1 MARKKLHSDYQGK
14 SKKDFKRAKQIKEQV
29 KSVLIA
35 CEDKVSSPNYFK
47 MIIQKLKEDKT
58 ITQDS
63 LVIAQHEHVNPRGVL
78 QDLLNHKKDD
88 KTYKDF
94 EHRWIVI
101 DRDIARVDGGGH
113 PKDDFLTALS
123 EAKRKKV
130 EVAYSNDCFEIWYL
144 LHFGY
149 RDTAISR
156 DDIIKEVIKKLKDR
170 NCVTFSKLNKENIK
184 TKEMTELIFN
194 ELLELQNKA
203 IKYAKKLLEN
213 YADSHNPESDNPST
227 RVFELVEILNKNNE
241 DVNE

>member
-1 MARKKLHSDYQGK
+1 MARKKLYTNNKEK
-14 SKKDFKRAKQIKEQV
+14 SKNDFKRKKQIKEQV

-35 CEDKVSSPNYFK
+35 CEDKISSPNYFK
-47 MIIQKLKEDKT
+47 MIIKRLIEDKK

-63 LVIAQHEHVNPRGVL
+63 LVIAKHEHVNPKGVL

-101 DRDIARVDGGGH
+101 DRDIARVNGGGH

-123 EAKRKKV
+123 EAKSKRV

-144 LHFGY
+144 LHFVY

-156 DDIIKEVIKKLKDR
+156 DDVIKEVIKKLKDK
-170 NCVTFSKLNKENIK
+170 NFETFSKLNKENIK

-194 ELLELQNKA
+194 ELLELQKTA
-203 IKYAKKLLEN
+203 IKNSKKLLEN
-213 YADSHNPESDNPST
+213 YADLHNPELDNPST
-227 RVFELVEILNKNNE
+227 KVFELVEILSNE
-241 DVNE
+241 IL

>member
-1 MARKKLHSDYQGK
+1 MARKKLYTNNKEK
-14 SKKDFKRAKQIKEQV
+14 SKDDFKRKKQIKEQV

-35 CEDKVSSPNYFK
+35 CEDKISSPNYFK
-47 MIIQKLKEDKT
+47 MIIKKLIEDKK

-63 LVIAQHEHVNPRGVL
+63 LVIAKHEHVNPKGVL
-78 QDLLNHKKDD
+78 KDLLNHKKDD

-101 DRDIARVDGGGH
+101 DRDIARVNGGGH

-123 EAKRKKV
+123 EAKSKRV

-144 LHFGY
+144 LHFVY

-156 DDIIKEVIKKLKDR
+156 DDVIKEVIKKLKDK
-170 NCVTFSKLNKENIK
+170 NFETFSKLNKENIK

-194 ELLELQNKA
+194 ELLELQKTA
-203 IKYAKKLLEN
+203 IKNAKKLLEN
-213 YADSHNPESDNPST
+213 YADLHNPELDNPST
-227 RVFELVEILNKNNE
+227 RVFELVEILSNKIL
-241 DVNE
+241 

>member
-14 SKKDFKRAKQIKEQV
+14 SKKDFKRAKQIKEQI

>member
-1 MARKKLHSDYQGK
+1 MARKKLYINNKEK
-14 SKKDFKRAKQIKEQV
+14 SKDDFKRKKQIKEQV

-35 CEDKVSSPNYFK
+35 CEDKISSPNYFK
-47 MIIQKLKEDKT
+47 MIIKKLIEDKK

-63 LVIAQHEHVNPRGVL
+63 LVIAKHEHVNPKGVL

-101 DRDIARVDGGGH
+101 DRDIARVNGGGH

-123 EAKRKKV
+123 EAKSKRV

-144 LHFGY
+144 LHFVY

-156 DDIIKEVIKKLKDR
+156 DDVIKEVIKKLKDK
-170 NCVTFSKLNKENIK
+170 NFETFSKLNKENIK

-194 ELLELQNKA
+194 ELLELQKTA
-203 IKYAKKLLEN
+203 IKNAKKLLEN
-213 YADSHNPESDNPST
+213 YADLHNPELDNPST
-227 RVFELVEILNKNNE
+227 KVFELVEILSNE
-241 DVNE
+241 IL

>member
-1 MARKKLHSDYQGK
+1 MARKKLYINNKEK
-14 SKKDFKRAKQIKEQV
+14 SKDDFKRKKQIKEQV

-35 CEDKVSSPNYFK
+35 CEDKISSPNYFK
-47 MIIQKLKEDKT
+47 MIIKKLIEDKK

-63 LVIAQHEHVNPRGVL
+63 FVIAKHEHVNPKGVL
-78 QDLLNHKKDD
+78 KDLLNHKKDD

-101 DRDIARVDGGGH
+101 DRDIARVNGGGH

-123 EAKRKKV
+123 EAKSKRV

-144 LHFGY
+144 LHFVY

-156 DDIIKEVIKKLKDR
+156 DDVIKEVIKKLKDK
-170 NCVTFSKLNKENIK
+170 NFETFSKLNKENIK

-194 ELLELQNKA
+194 ELLELQKTA
-203 IKYAKKLLEN
+203 IKNAKKLLEN
-213 YADSHNPESDNPST
+213 YADLHNPELDNPST
-227 RVFELVEILNKNNE
+227 RVFELVEILSNKIL
-241 DVNE
+241 

>member
-1 MARKKLHSDYQGK
+1 MARKKLYINNKEK
-14 SKKDFKRAKQIKEQV
+14 SKDDFKRKKQIKEQV

-35 CEDKVSSPNYFK
+35 CEDKISSPNYFK
-47 MIIQKLKEDKT
+47 MIIKRLIEDKK

-63 LVIAQHEHVNPRGVL
+63 LVIAKHEHVNPKGVL

-101 DRDIARVDGGGH
+101 DRDIARVNGGGH

-123 EAKRKKV
+123 EAKSKRV

-144 LHFGY
+144 LHFVY

-156 DDIIKEVIKKLKDR
+156 DDVIKEVIKKLKDK
-170 NCVTFSKLNKENIK
+170 NFETFSKLNKENIK

-194 ELLELQNKA
+194 ELLELQKTA
-203 IKYAKKLLEN
+203 IKNSKKLLEN
-213 YADSHNPESDNPST
+213 YADLHNPELDNPST
-227 RVFELVEILNKNNE
+227 KVFELVEILSNE
-241 DVNE
+241 IL

>member
-1 MARKKLHSDYQGK
+1 MARKKLYINNKEK
-14 SKKDFKRAKQIKEQV
+14 SKDDFKRKKQIKEQV

-35 CEDKVSSPNYFK
+35 CEDKISSPNYFK
-47 MIIQKLKEDKT
+47 MIIKKLIEDKK

-63 LVIAQHEHVNPRGVL
+63 LVIAKHEHVNPKGVL

-101 DRDIARVDGGGH
+101 DRDIARVNGGGH

-123 EAKRKKV
+123 EAKSKRV

-144 LHFGY
+144 LHFVY

-156 DDIIKEVIKKLKDR
+156 DDVIKEVIKKLKDK
-170 NCVTFSKLNKENIK
+170 NFETFSKLNKENIK

-194 ELLELQNKA
+194 ELLELQKTA
-203 IKYAKKLLEN
+203 IKNAKKLLEN
-213 YADSHNPESDNPST
+213 YADLHNPELDNPST
-227 RVFELVEILNKNNE
+227 RVFELVEILSNE
-241 DVNE
+241 IL

>member
-1 MARKKLHSDYQGK
+1 MARKKLYTNNKEK
-14 SKKDFKRAKQIKEQV
+14 SKDDFKRKKQIKEQV

-35 CEDKVSSPNYFK
+35 CEDKISSPNYFK
-47 MIIQKLKEDKT
+47 MIIKKLIEDKK

-63 LVIAQHEHVNPRGVL
+63 FVIAKHEHVNPKGVL
-78 QDLLNHKKDD
+78 KDLLNHKKDD

-101 DRDIARVDGGGH
+101 DRDIARVNGGGH

-123 EAKRKKV
+123 EAKSKRV

-144 LHFGY
+144 LHFVY

-156 DDIIKEVIKKLKDR
+156 DDVIKEVIKKLKDK
-170 NCVTFSKLNKENIK
+170 NFETFSKLNKENIK

-194 ELLELQNKA
+194 ELLELQKTA
-203 IKYAKKLLEN
+203 IKNAKKLLEN
-213 YADSHNPESDNPST
+213 YADLHNPELDNPST
-227 RVFELVEILNKNNE
+227 RVFELVEILSNKIL
-241 DVNE
+241 

>member
-1 MARKKLHSDYQGK
+1 MARKKLYTDNKEK
-14 SKKDFKRAKQIKEQV
+14 SKDDFKRKKQIKEQV

-35 CEDKVSSPNYFK
+35 CEDKISSPNYFK
-47 MIIQKLKEDKT
+47 MIIKKLIEDKK

-63 LVIAQHEHVNPRGVL
+63 LVIAKHEHVNPKGVL

-101 DRDIARVDGGGH
+101 DRDIARVNGGGH
-113 PKDDFLTALS
+113 PKDDFLKALS
-123 EAKRKKV
+123 EAKSKKV

-144 LHFGY
+144 LHFVY

-156 DDIIKEVIKKLKDR
+156 DDVLKEVIKKLKDK
-170 NCVTFSKLNKENIK
+170 NFTTFSKLNKENIK

-194 ELLELQNKA
+194 ELLELQETA
-203 IKYAKKLLEN
+203 IKNAKKLLEN
-213 YADSHNPESDNPST
+213 YAGSHNPENDNPST
-227 RVFELVEILNKNNE
+227 RVFELVEILSKKIL
-241 DVNE
+241 

>member
-1 MARKKLHSDYQGK
+1 MARKKLYTNNKEK
-14 SKKDFKRAKQIKEQV
+14 SKDDFKRKKQIKEQV

-35 CEDKVSSPNYFK
+35 CEDKISSPNYFK
-47 MIIQKLKEDKT
+47 MIIKKLIEDKK

-63 LVIAQHEHVNPRGVL
+63 LVIAKHVHVNPKGVL
-78 QDLLNHKKDD
+78 KDLLNHKKDD

-101 DRDIARVDGGGH
+101 DRDIARVNGGGH

-123 EAKRKKV
+123 EAKSKRV

-194 ELLELQNKA
+194 ELLELQKTA
-203 IKYAKKLLEN
+203 IKNAKKLLEN
-213 YADSHNPESDNPST
+213 YADLHNPELDNPST
-227 RVFELVEILNKNNE
+227 KVFELVEILSNE
-241 DVNE
+241 IL

>member
-1 MARKKLHSDYQGK
+1 MARKKLYINNKEK
-14 SKKDFKRAKQIKEQV
+14 SKDDFKRKKQIKEQV

-35 CEDKVSSPNYFK
+35 CEDKISSPNYFK
-47 MIIQKLKEDKT
+47 MIIKKLIEDKK

-63 LVIAQHEHVNPRGVL
+63 LVIAKHEHVNPKGVL
-78 QDLLNHKKDD
+78 KDLLNHKKDD

-101 DRDIARVDGGGH
+101 DRDIARVNGGGH

-123 EAKRKKV
+123 EAKSKKV

-144 LHFGY
+144 LHFVY

-156 DDIIKEVIKKLKDR
+156 DDVIKEVIKKLKDK
-170 NCVTFSKLNKENIK
+170 NFATFSKLNKENIK

-194 ELLELQNKA
+194 ELLELQKTA
-203 IKYAKKLLEN
+203 IKNAKKLLEN
-213 YADSHNPESDNPST
+213 YADLHNPELDNPST
-227 RVFELVEILNKNNE
+227 RVFELVEILSNKIL
-241 DVNE
+241 